1 MSRDLPP
8 KVRNKLGR
16 WPQPMLVEL
25 QGPGPF
31 QLPLLTTARA
41 ANVSDSGGI
50 ELELE
55 TEYGQ
60 AVQIVLTAE
69 AAAIVRSLLS
79 SDAARRKSTSGS
91 ST

>member
-8 KVRNKLGR
+8 KVRNKLDR

-25 QGPGPF
+25 QGPGPV
-31 QLPLLTTARA
+31 QLPLLTTAGTA
-41 ANVSDSGGI
+41 YVSDSGRI

-69 AAAIVRSLLS
+69 AAATLRSFLN
-79 SDAARRKSTSGS
+79 AEVARRKLTSGG